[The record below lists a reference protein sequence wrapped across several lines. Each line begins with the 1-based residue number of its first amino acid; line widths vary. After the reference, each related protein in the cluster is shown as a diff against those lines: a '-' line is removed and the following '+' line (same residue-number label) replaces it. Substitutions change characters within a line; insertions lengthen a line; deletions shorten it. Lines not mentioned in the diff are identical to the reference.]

1 MPTALPRALALRPLP
16 GPFRPVLLRARLPSI
31 ARRAQSTAPQEEN
44 PAPTADS
51 AASDPTED
59 PQPLPRIRTS
69 PFVFRTGIAL
79 HAKRPHSRPFPP
91 PFSSRPSGSFSDP
104 LSTHDGRL
112 DALLLDASL
121 ASSVGPGTRGG
132 GGGRMRGRTNGDD
145 AVVAGPRFVGA
156 ADGVGAWAS
165 RENGQAALWARLV
178 AHFWAAEAER
188 HAYGDLD
195 PDCADGAKGAPPREP
210 NPVAYL
216 QRAYEA
222 TQRATTTATTSWLG
236 TTTASGAL
244 LSWDRA
250 RPERPVVYVVQLGDS
265 QVMVLRPKGTELVYK
280 TKEQWH
286 WFDCPRQLGTN
297 SPDTPERDAVLDRV
311 EIEVGDVVLA
321 MSDGVCDNL
330 WDHEI
335 VQNVVDSMHRWALGE
350 AEDAPRGEGT
360 EESYSSEM
368 TYVARELV
376 KAARTIA
383 EDPFAESPYM
393 EKAID
398 EGLSIEGGEW
408 CGGRRRTG

>member
-1 MPTALPRALALRPLP
+1 VVRPPT
-16 GPFRPVLLRARLPSI
+16 
-31 ARRAQSTAPQEEN
+31 RAQSTAAREDHPPPD
-44 PAPTADS
+44 PAAADDAPPPPTPRSSHTGS
-51 AASDPTED
+51 A
-59 PQPLPRIRTS
+59 
-69 PFVFRTGIAL
+69 PFAFATGIAL

-121 ASSVGPGTRGG
+121 AGG
-132 GGGRMRGRTNGDD
+132 GAAPVLERRMRGRTNGDD

-165 RENGQAALWARLV
+165 RENGQAALWARLM

-188 HAYGDLD
+188 RAYGDRE
-195 PDCADGAKGAPPREP
+195 ADADAEGDGGGLSREP

-222 TQRATTTATTSWLG
+222 TQRATAAAGTAWLG

-250 RPERPVVYVVQLGDS
+250 RPGRPLLYVAQLGDS
-265 QVMVLRPKGTELVYK
+265 QVMVLRPRHGELVYK

-297 SPDTPERDAVLDRV
+297 SPDTPEKDAVLDRV

-321 MSDGVCDNL
+321 MSDGVSDNL

-335 VQNVVDSMHRWALGE
+335 VQNVVDSLHRWDNGE
-350 AEDAPRGEGT
+350 VEDMPRAEGMEP
-360 EESYSSEM
+360 SYSREM
-368 TYVARELV
+368 TYVAQELV

-408 CGGRRRTG
+408 RLGS

>member
-1 MPTALPRALALRPLP
+1 
-16 GPFRPVLLRARLPSI
+16 
-31 ARRAQSTAPQEEN
+31 
-44 PAPTADS
+44 
-51 AASDPTED
+51 
-59 PQPLPRIRTS
+59 
-69 PFVFRTGIAL
+69 
-79 HAKRPHSRPFPP
+79 
-91 PFSSRPSGSFSDP
+91 
-104 LSTHDGRL
+104 
-112 DALLLDASL
+112 
-121 ASSVGPGTRGG
+121 
-132 GGGRMRGRTNGDD
+132 MRGRTNGDD
-145 AVVAGPRFVGA
+145 AVIASARFISA

-165 RENGQAALWARLV
+165 RPNGQAALWARLV

-188 HAYGDLD
+188 SAYGDG
-195 PDCADGAKGAPPREP
+195 DGRGGQPPP

-222 TQRATTTATTSWLG
+222 TQRATRAGGTAWLG

-244 LSWDRA
+244 LSWDREG
-250 RPERPVVYVVQLGDS
+250 RGGPVVYVAQLGDS
-265 QVMVLRPKGTELVYK
+265 QVMVLRPRGAELVYR

-321 MSDGVCDNL
+321 MSDGVGDNL

-335 VQNVVDSMHRWALGE
+335 VQNVVDSMLRWAGGE
-350 AEDAPRGEGT
+350 AEDVPRADGV
-360 EESYSSEM
+360 EESYSREM

-376 KAARTIA
+376 KAARNIA

-398 EGLSIEGGEW
+398 EGLSIEGGE
-408 CGGRRRTG
+408 CRIEVGVIKLTGQENGTTSASSRRSARKHHE